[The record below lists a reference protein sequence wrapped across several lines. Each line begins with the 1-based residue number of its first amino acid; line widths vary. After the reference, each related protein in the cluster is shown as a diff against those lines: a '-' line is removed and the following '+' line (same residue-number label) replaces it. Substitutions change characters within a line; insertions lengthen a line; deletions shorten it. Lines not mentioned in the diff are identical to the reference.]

1 MVFDKIRK
9 AFSGE
14 RKENIESMED
24 EYVEIDVDKA
34 EKEKKV
40 LVKLFVLKKYDDV
53 DEVLNALREGYTIAV
68 IDIRSLKK
76 KDPVELKRAVSKI
89 KKTVGALEGSI
100 AGFTENTVIATPSFA
115 QISKET
121 SQKDEQ
127 KQKKSFDTY

>member
-14 RKENIESMED
+14 GKENIESMED